1 MTRVELVQK
10 IVEIVSNYKVNSTI
24 DVDGSTMLDLEFS
37 KVNFIQVEGFDTE
50 NIYLFK
56 YVQNK
61 ESKKSYILKLEKAP
75 YKLLKKLNGFFEN
88 NLANLKKKDKKF
100 L

>member
-1 MTRVELVQK
+1 MTRGELAEK

-56 YVQNK
+56 YVQNQR
-61 ESKKSYILKLEKAP
+61 SKKSYILKLIKAP
-75 YKLLKKLNGFFEN
+75 YKILKKLF
-88 NLANLKKKDKKF
+88 DF
-100 L
+100 LNQNILLLQKRNKNFK

>member
-1 MTRVELVQK
+1 MTRGELVER

-50 NIYLFK
+50 NIYLLK
-56 YVQNK
+56 YVQNQD
-61 ESKKSYILKLEKAP
+61 SKKTYILKLIKAP
-75 YKLLKKLNGFFEN
+75 YKLLKKLNEFFEN

>member
-1 MTRVELVQK
+1 MTRGELVGK
-10 IVEIVSNYKVNSTI
+10 IVEIISNYKVNSTI
-24 DVDGSTMLDLEFS
+24 DVDGTTMLNLEFS

-75 YKLLKKLNGFFEN
+75 YKILKKLF
-88 NLANLKKKDKKF
+88 DF
-100 L
+100 LNQNILLLQKRNKNFK

>member
-1 MTRVELVQK
+1 MTRGELAEK

-24 DVDGSTMLDLEFS
+24 DVDGSTMLNLEFS

-50 NIYLFK
+50 NIYLLK
-56 YVQNK
+56 YVQNQR
-61 ESKKSYILKLEKAP
+61 SKKSYILKLEKAP
-75 YKLLKKLNGFFEN
+75 YKLLKKLYTFLEN
-88 NLANLKKKDKKF
+88 NLANLKKKIKNF

>member
-1 MTRVELVQK
+1 MTRGELVEK

-37 KVNFIQVEGFDTE
+37 KVNLIQIEGFDTE
-50 NIYLFK
+50 NIYLLK
-56 YVQNK
+56 YVQNQD
-61 ESKKSYILKLEKAP
+61 SKKSYILKLIKAP
-75 YKLLKKLNGFFEN
+75 YKLLKKLNEFFEN

>member
-1 MTRVELVQK
+1 MTRGELVER

-37 KVNFIQVEGFDTE
+37 KVNLIQIEGFDTE
-50 NIYLFK
+50 NIYLLK
-56 YVQNK
+56 YVQNQD
-61 ESKKSYILKLEKAP
+61 SKKTYILKLIKAP
-75 YKLLKKLNGFFEN
+75 YKLLKKLNEFFEN
-88 NLANLKKKDKKF
+88 NLVNLKKKDKKF

>member
-1 MTRVELVQK
+1 MTRGELVER

-37 KVNFIQVEGFDTE
+37 KVNLIQIEGFDTE
-50 NIYLFK
+50 NIYLLK
-56 YVQNK
+56 YVQNQD
-61 ESKKSYILKLEKAP
+61 SKKTYILKLIKAP
-75 YKLLKKLNGFFEN
+75 YKLLKKLNEFFEN